1 MDQTNRLGGD
11 GGGGGT
17 SSDHFSTRRVPPPF
31 SVCVGCAMVGVSTF
45 NAAVVALEVNTGV
58 GRVSCGPS
66 THGNGGKAESNH
78 GAGIEFWGATS
89 RFTNFF
95 RKFLNFGPEKPL
107 LTIVQGSIFQE
118 SIPELSKIVQE

>member
-1 MDQTNRLGGD
+1 MLSKHSRNGRNKQDNGD
-11 GGGGGT
+11 SST
-17 SSDHFSTRRVPPPF
+17 SINSIVVARCFAVWIGPNPDPP
-31 SVCVGCAMVGVSTF
+31 VST
-45 NAAVVALEVNTGV
+45 A
-58 GRVSCGPS
+58 
-66 THGNGGKAESNH
+66 KAESNH
-78 GAGIEFWGATS
+78 GAGIDFWGATS